1 MDFILHHYESS
12 PVSELVRIALGIKGA
27 SWKSVLIP
35 NMGAKPELAPL
46 TGGYRKTPVLQ
57 IGADI
62 YCDSAIIIDAIE
74 AHAPEPT
81 LFPAPLGAL
90 ARVIAGWAGG
100 PMFGACAVTALA
112 PVADTIPQAFWD
124 DRAALFGFGKERAL
138 AGAGHLPTQVETGF
152 AWIDTTLSDGR
163 TYIGGEVPGYAD
175 AALYMLVWFVATT
188 RGDAFTAGKP
198 ALAAWAARVAAIGH
212 GHRSEITA
220 AEALAVATAAIPE
233 VETAV
238 DAASGFTAGQ
248 LVTVRTEDP
257 GANVITGRLAR
268 LSAAGITILRDD
280 AQVGTVAVHF
290 PRLGQ
295 IVLPA

>member
-1 MDFILHHYESS
+1 MEILI
-12 PVSELVRIALGIKGA
+12 VIGVIVLLVVIVGIYLWSTYNGLVTLNVRVDEAWSDITVQLKRRA
-27 SWKSVLIP
+27 DLIP
-35 NMGAKPELAPL
+35 NL
-46 TGGYRKTPVLQ
+46 
-57 IGADI
+57 
-62 YCDSAIIIDAIE
+62 IE
-74 AHAPEPT
+74 AVKGYAAHEKAVFENVT
-81 LFPAPLGAL
+81 K
-90 ARVIAGWAGG
+90 ARA
-100 PMFGACAVTALA
+100 
-112 PVADTIPQAFWD
+112 
-124 DRAALFGFGKERAL
+124 E
-138 AGAGHLPTQVETGF
+138 
-152 AWIDTTLSDGR
+152 TLSAQGP
-163 TYIGGEVPGYAD
+163 VD
-175 AALYMLVWFVATT
+175 AA
-188 RGDAFTAGKP
+188 
-198 ALAAWAARVAAIGH
+198 
-212 GHRSEITA
+212 A